1 MLYVVLL
8 TDSPVHGEVRQR
20 LMPTHLAFLEQ
31 HQAHIRAAGPLQETA
46 DGRGA
51 GGLWLVEA
59 QSPEP
64 SARWCN
70 RIPSGRRASGI
81 GSHSAMAAGLRR
93 WPPLD
98 LA

>member
-31 HQAHIRAAGPLQETA
+31 HQAHIRGAGPLQETG

-59 QSPEP
+59 QSPQAVREMVQQDP
-64 SARWCN
+64 FWPTGLRESVRILRWQQVFAD
-70 RIPSGRRASGI
+70 GRRLI
-81 GSHSAMAAGLRR
+81 
-93 WPPLD
+93 
-98 LA
+98 